1 MMAVRAACFPPSD
14 RRFARSVE
22 QVMGATNGDLSSPEG
37 IALVQATLRKSYPVA
52 VLHPGETAIE
62 AHRDGSGPADES
74 IASWLS
80 AVYERHSVAAYT
92 LSLRVVGD
100 PALAERAVEL
110 AFSEIAR
117 VTPTSVAVEAIE
129 PTIQAAV
136 CRFALAALRS
146 SVTR

>member
-22 QVMGATNGDLSSPEG
+22 QVMGATNGDLASPEG

-80 AVYERHSVAAYT
+80 AVYERHGGLVYGLAVRILGGAT
-92 LSLRVVGD
+92 HAEDVV
-100 PALAERAVEL
+100 ERAFLEVARTGGTALTVADAGRDVCAEACRL
-110 AFSEIAR
+110 SIA
-117 VTPTSVAVEAIE
+117 T
-129 PTIQAAV
+129 
-136 CRFALAALRS
+136 LRA
-146 SVTR
+146 